1 MKTIFTED
9 EVTIF
14 LVKLSREIQGEALL
28 LPSTPTMLDPV
39 EIMKSMASP
48 SAYAEMMSKLS
59 QAQGEVIGKLE
70 VMKRVLKFFDI
81 TVEEEK

>member
-28 LPSTPTMLDPV
+28 LPSKPTMIDPIEV
-39 EIMKSMASP
+39 ITAMSSP
-48 SAYAEMMSKLS
+48 SAYAEMMSMLS
-59 QAQGEVIGKLE
+59 QAQGEVMGKLDL
-70 VMKRVLKFFDI
+70 MKRVLKFFDI
-81 TVEEEK
+81 EVVEE